1 MDRPKESP
9 RDMTDAEV
17 AKRWQYDEEFNK
29 KLISPHT
36 EKTLAGNIKA
46 IQSLSDA
53 EWQQLNRNA
62 KLIHDRYTA
71 QVAKLNL
78 DSSVRGK
85 DEAWV
90 RWHLA
95 KELSY
100 ARGTN
105 TQSNSTKY
113 PVFDPTQAISDV
125 NQQRIVDTHVGWEAQ
140 TASQAGNRPRY
151 VSIKNSIKTAD
162 RPRFEEILTKP
173 VKNTHSWEYAELGRL
188 MTAKLV

>member
-1 MDRPKESP
+1 
-9 RDMTDAEV
+9 MTDAEV
-17 AKRWQYDEEFNK
+17 AKRWQYDEEFDK
-29 KLISPHT
+29 KLTSSHT

-62 KLIHDRYTA
+62 KLIHDRYTEQA
-71 QVAKLNL
+71 AKLKL

-100 ARGTN
+100 ARGFN

-113 PVFDPTQAISDV
+113 PVFDPTTTISDT
-125 NQQRIVDTHVGWEAQ
+125 NMQRIVDTHVGWEAQ
-140 TASQAGNRPRY
+140 VAYQAGDRPRY
-151 VSIKNSIKTAD
+151 VRANNSVDPAA
-162 RPRFEEILTKP
+162 RPRFKELLLKQTKD
-173 VKNTHSWEYAELGRL
+173 THSWEFAELGSL
-188 MTAKLV
+188 MTAALVS